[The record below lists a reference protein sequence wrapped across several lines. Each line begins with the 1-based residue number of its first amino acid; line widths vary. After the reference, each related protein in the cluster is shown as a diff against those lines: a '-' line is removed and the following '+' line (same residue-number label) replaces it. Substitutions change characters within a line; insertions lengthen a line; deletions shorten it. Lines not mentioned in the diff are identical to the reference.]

1 MVWNKLCFGAN
12 NAVGLSKQR
21 KIWPALYKFLCFVS
35 ATALHVFASQHN
47 FFRTT
52 WPDCAKGL
60 LPTFHYYL
68 RITSWT
74 LVYCQC
80 TRDISHSDITYC
92 VIGFTVK
99 CRSLFQSLL
108 RGDVHVI
115 VNCYYYLSLMH
126 STRREPKARNT
137 CSPL

>member
-1 MVWNKLCFGAN
+1 MRGFTELFNTCRLFVQSGHMVWNKLCFGAN

-60 LPTFHYYL
+60 LSTFHYYL
-68 RITSWT
+68 RITGWT
-74 LVYCQC
+74 LVYNVPEAF
-80 TRDISHSDITYC
+80 H
-92 VIGFTVK
+92 TVT
-99 CRSLFQSLL
+99 LFIVLLVSLL
-108 RGDVHVI
+108 NVGVSF
-115 VNCYYYLSLMH
+115 SL
-126 STRREPKARNT
+126 
-137 CSPL
+137 C